1 MVGTGAY
8 SIGSKMPTVL
18 YAPER
23 TVEAFTPCETGRRD
37 RSKVRNS
44 IPRVE
49 ALEAYCGEP
58 DGRPLGLPFVD
69 SFPLAEPGRRAMRGR
84 CRLASCHDRA

>member
-1 MVGTGAY
+1 MGAY

-18 YAPER
+18 YASAR
-23 TVEAFTPCETGRRD
+23 TVETFTPYETGRRD

-44 IPRVE
+44 TPRVE
-49 ALEAYCGEP
+49 ALEASCGEP
-58 DGRPLGLPFVD
+58 VGRPLGLPFVD
-69 SFPLAEPGRRAMRGR
+69 PFPLAEPGRRVMLGP